1 MKKHFR
7 VIFSDFCRISC
18 DFRLDIR
25 DFGKKNVRSRET
37 RKNQGNLEA
46 AVKGNSHGGLAGMVQ
61 SLINLPSDTLLV
73 TLDVSTL
80 YTNIPYEEG
89 IAVCIEALNTRET
102 QSPPTAD
109 LAELISE
116 ILNENVFVFVEQHY
130 L

>member
-1 MKKHFR
+1 MK
-7 VIFSDFCRISC
+7 
-18 DFRLDIR
+18 
-25 DFGKKNVRSRET
+25 
-37 RKNQGNLEA
+37 
-46 AVKGNSHGGLAGMVQ
+46 VQ

-73 TLDVSTL
+73 TLDISTL